1 MSGLASNKKMII
13 GRRLMTQNIND
24 TMVKQTYKTK
34 DMPLSN
40 KVCSSLSHSP
50 TGLVPKRML
59 LILYKLK

>member
-1 MSGLASNKKMII
+1 MSGLASHKKMTI

-34 DMPLSN
+34 DMSLSN
-40 KVCSSLSHSP
+40 KVCSSLSHPP

-59 LILYKLK
+59 LILYI